1 MPISSQLILSP
12 LAGADRAIIALSY
25 QHILLEGKRILT
37 IETCYRAALRI
48 ALLAAALALSV
59 PAIAQ
64 QPTAAQRNAIRQAC
78 PADYQAHC
86 ASVPT
91 GGRASLVCLQQHA
104 SSLSAACR
112 RAVESVGGGG
122 AAAPRSS
129 SGAAAAAPAAAPAA
143 ALPAMSPRQ
152 QIMVLRQS
160 CAGDYR
166 ALCSGVPLGGGRAI
180 ACLRANAASL
190 SPQCGGALS
199 AARGGR

>member
-1 MPISSQLILSP
+1 MAIESS
-12 LAGADRAIIALSY
+12 R
-25 QHILLEGKRILT
+25 
-37 IETCYRAALRI
+37 RAALRI
-48 ALLAAALALSV
+48 ALSVGVLFALAL
-59 PAIAQ
+59 PAVAQ

-112 RAVESVGGGG
+112 RAVEAVGGGG
-122 AAAPRSS
+122 ATAPRSS
-129 SGAAAAAPAAAPAA
+129 PGAAAAAPAAAPAA
-143 ALPAMSPRQ
+143 ALRPPMSPRQ

-199 AARGGR
+199 AARGSR

>member
-1 MPISSQLILSP
+1 MTIETSR
-12 LAGADRAIIALSY
+12 RAARRIALSVGV
-25 QHILLEGKRILT
+25 LV
-37 IETCYRAALRI
+37 
-48 ALLAAALALSV
+48 ALAL

-64 QPTAAQRNAIRQAC
+64 QPTAAQRDAIRQAC

-86 ASVPT
+86 AGVPT
-91 GGRASLVCLQQHA
+91 GGKASLVCLQQHA

-112 RAVESVGGGG
+112 RAVAAVSG

-129 SGAAAAAPAAAPAA
+129 SGAGAPAAAPVAA
-143 ALPAMSPRQ
+143 PAAGPAMSPRQ

-199 AARGGR
+199 AARGSR

>member
-1 MPISSQLILSP
+1 LPVRSGNIRFVVRTYPVEEKTTLAIESS
-12 LAGADRAIIALSY
+12 R
-25 QHILLEGKRILT
+25 
-37 IETCYRAALRI
+37 RAALRI
-48 ALLAAALALSV
+48 ALSVGVLFTLAL
-59 PAIAQ
+59 PAVAQ

-112 RAVESVGGGG
+112 RAVEAVGGGG

-129 SGAAAAAPAAAPAA
+129 SGAAAAAPAAAAA
-143 ALPAMSPRQ
+143 AGPAMSPRQ

-199 AARGGR
+199 AARGSR

>member
-1 MPISSQLILSP
+1 VPISSQLILSP

-129 SGAAAAAPAAAPAA
+129 SGAAVAAPAA